1 MKDKGKRELTC
12 ANTERTNSTKT
23 DKTMKDI
30 IKNIR
35 NSLDNTLAA
44 VQDGLYSLK
53 TLYFFKGQSGVR
65 EYIKDK
71 VSLATALSR
80 ILGRNKRKD

>member
-1 MKDKGKRELTC
+1 MK
-12 ANTERTNSTKT
+12 N
-23 DKTMKDI
+23 I

-53 TLYFFKGQSGVR
+53 TLYFFKGQSGLR

-71 VSLATALSR
+71 VSLATALSWFK
-80 ILGRNKRKD
+80 GRSRKD

>member
-1 MKDKGKRELTC
+1 MK
-12 ANTERTNSTKT
+12 N
-23 DKTMKDI
+23 I

-35 NSLDNTLAA
+35 NSYNNTLAA

-71 VSLATALSR
+71 VSLATALSW
-80 ILGRNKRKD
+80 IIGRNKRKD

>member
-1 MKDKGKRELTC
+1 MK
-12 ANTERTNSTKT
+12 N
-23 DKTMKDI
+23 I

-35 NSLDNTLAA
+35 NSYNNTLAA

-80 ILGRNKRKD
+80 IIGRNKRKD

>member
-1 MKDKGKRELTC
+1 MK
-12 ANTERTNSTKT
+12 N
-23 DKTMKDI
+23 I

-71 VSLATALSR
+71 VSLATALSWFKR
-80 ILGRNKRKD
+80 RSRKD

>member
-1 MKDKGKRELTC
+1 MK
-12 ANTERTNSTKT
+12 N
-23 DKTMKDI
+23 I

-35 NSLDNTLAA
+35 NSYNNTLAA

-80 ILGRNKRKD
+80 IVGRNKRKD

>member
-1 MKDKGKRELTC
+1 MKKQ
-12 ANTERTNSTKT
+12 
-23 DKTMKDI
+23 

-35 NSLDNTLAA
+35 NSYNNTLAA

-53 TLYFFKGQSGVR
+53 TLYFFKGQSGLR

-71 VSLATALSR
+71 VSLATALSWFK
-80 ILGRNKRKD
+80 GRSRKD

>member
-1 MKDKGKRELTC
+1 
-12 ANTERTNSTKT
+12 
-23 DKTMKDI
+23 MKDI

-44 VQDGLYSLK
+44 VQDGLYSMK
-53 TLYFFKGQSGVR
+53 TLYFFKGQSGLR

-71 VSLATALSR
+71 VSLATALSWFK
-80 ILGRNKRKD
+80 GRSRKD

>member
-1 MKDKGKRELTC
+1 MKDK
-12 ANTERTNSTKT
+12 
-23 DKTMKDI
+23 

-44 VQDGLYSLK
+44 AEDTIYSIK
-53 TLYFFKGQSGVR
+53 TLYFFKGQSGLR

-71 VSLATALSR
+71 VSLATALSWFR
-80 ILGRNKRKD
+80 GRSRKD

>member
-1 MKDKGKRELTC
+1 
-12 ANTERTNSTKT
+12 
-23 DKTMKDI
+23 MKDI

-35 NSLDNTLAA
+35 NSLDNTLAT

-71 VSLATALSR
+71 VSLATALSWFK
-80 ILGRNKRKD
+80 GRSRKD

>member
-1 MKDKGKRELTC
+1 
-12 ANTERTNSTKT
+12 
-23 DKTMKDI
+23 MKDI

-35 NSLDNTLAA
+35 NSYNNTLASL
-44 VQDGLYSLK
+44 QDGLYSIK
-53 TLYFFKGQSGVR
+53 TLYFFKGMSGVR

-80 ILGRNKRKD
+80 IVGRNKRKD

>member
-1 MKDKGKRELTC
+1 
-12 ANTERTNSTKT
+12 
-23 DKTMKDI
+23 MKDI

-44 VQDGLYSLK
+44 VQDGLYSIK

-71 VSLATALSR
+71 VSLATALSWFK
-80 ILGRNKRKD
+80 GRSRKD

>member
-1 MKDKGKRELTC
+1 MKDK
-12 ANTERTNSTKT
+12 
-23 DKTMKDI
+23 

-44 VQDGLYSLK
+44 AEDTIYSIK

-71 VSLATALSR
+71 VSLATALSW
-80 ILGRNKRKD
+80 IKGRSKKD

>member
-1 MKDKGKRELTC
+1 MK
-12 ANTERTNSTKT
+12 N
-23 DKTMKDI
+23 I

-35 NSLDNTLAA
+35 NSYNISLAA
-44 VQDGLYSLK
+44 AEDTLYSIK
-53 TLYFFKGQSGVR
+53 TLYFFKGMNGVR

-80 ILGRNKRKD
+80 IIGRNKRKD

>member
-1 MKDKGKRELTC
+1 
-12 ANTERTNSTKT
+12 
-23 DKTMKDI
+23 MKDI

-71 VSLATALSR
+71 VSLATACLWNR
-80 ILGRNKRKD
+80 DKIKKD

>member
-1 MKDKGKRELTC
+1 MK
-12 ANTERTNSTKT
+12 N
-23 DKTMKDI
+23 I

-35 NSLDNTLAA
+35 NSYNNTLAA

-53 TLYFFKGQSGVR
+53 TLYFFKGQSGLR

-71 VSLATALSR
+71 VSLATALSWFR
-80 ILGRNKRKD
+80 GRSRKD

>member
-1 MKDKGKRELTC
+1 
-12 ANTERTNSTKT
+12 
-23 DKTMKDI
+23 MKDI

-44 VQDGLYSLK
+44 VQDGLYSIK

-65 EYIKDK
+65 DYIKDK
-71 VSLATALSR
+71 VSLATALSWFK
-80 ILGRNKRKD
+80 GRSRKD

>member
-1 MKDKGKRELTC
+1 MK
-12 ANTERTNSTKT
+12 N
-23 DKTMKDI
+23 I

-35 NSLDNTLAA
+35 NSYNNTLAA

>member
-1 MKDKGKRELTC
+1 MKDK
-12 ANTERTNSTKT
+12 
-23 DKTMKDI
+23 

-53 TLYFFKGQSGVR
+53 TLYFFKGQSGLR

-71 VSLATALSR
+71 VSLATALSWFK
-80 ILGRNKRKD
+80 GRSRKD

>member
-1 MKDKGKRELTC
+1 MK
-12 ANTERTNSTKT
+12 N
-23 DKTMKDI
+23 I

-53 TLYFFKGQSGVR
+53 TLYFFKGQSGLR

-71 VSLATALSR
+71 VSLATALSWFR
-80 ILGRNKRKD
+80 GRSRKD

>member
-1 MKDKGKRELTC
+1 MRKSIE
-12 ANTERTNSTKT
+12 
-23 DKTMKDI
+23 
-30 IKNIR
+30 NIR
-35 NSLDNTLAA
+35 KSLDNTLAA

-53 TLYFFKGQSGVR
+53 TLYFFKGMSGVR

-80 ILGRNKRKD
+80 IVGRNKRKD

>member
-1 MKDKGKRELTC
+1 MKDL
-12 ANTERTNSTKT
+12 
-23 DKTMKDI
+23 
-30 IKNIR
+30 IKNFR

-44 VQDGLYSLK
+44 VQDGLYSIK

-71 VSLATALSR
+71 VSLATALSWFK
-80 ILGRNKRKD
+80 GRSRKD

>member
-1 MKDKGKRELTC
+1 
-12 ANTERTNSTKT
+12 
-23 DKTMKDI
+23 MKDI

-53 TLYFFKGQSGVR
+53 TLYFFKGQSGLR

-71 VSLATALSR
+71 VSFATALSWFK
-80 ILGRNKRKD
+80 GRSRKD

>member
-1 MKDKGKRELTC
+1 
-12 ANTERTNSTKT
+12 
-23 DKTMKDI
+23 MKDI

-44 VQDGLYSLK
+44 VQDGLYSIK
-53 TLYFFKGQSGVR
+53 TLYFFKGQSGLR

-71 VSLATALSR
+71 VSLATALSWFK
-80 ILGRNKRKD
+80 GRSRKD

>member
-1 MKDKGKRELTC
+1 MK
-12 ANTERTNSTKT
+12 N
-23 DKTMKDI
+23 I

-35 NSLDNTLAA
+35 NSYNNTLAA

-71 VSLATALSR
+71 VSLATALSWFK
-80 ILGRNKRKD
+80 GRSRKD